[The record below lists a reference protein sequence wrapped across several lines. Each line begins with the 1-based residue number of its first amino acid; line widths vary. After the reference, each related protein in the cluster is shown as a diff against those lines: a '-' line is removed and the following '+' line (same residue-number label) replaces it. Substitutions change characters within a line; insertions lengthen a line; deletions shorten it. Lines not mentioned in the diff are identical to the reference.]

1 MNSGKTLRLKI
12 QCKLECNYFSRYN
25 SSSNRF
31 YFYLKSVI
39 MIFCCV
45 TTRLTKER
53 FCIHF
58 SFCLANRS
66 FAYGKDHSHHF
77 PYFRIHQLSSL
88 SNFTKEQTIINLVN
102 LKFYSIKSLFL
113 HDPFSFFLIL
123 LILLLTSVWHHH
135 LTRGGRVIK
144 AKMLHKCY

>member
-1 MNSGKTLRLKI
+1 
-12 QCKLECNYFSRYN
+12 
-25 SSSNRF
+25 
-31 YFYLKSVI
+31 

-77 PYFRIHQLSSL
+77 PYFRIQQLSSL

-144 AKMLHKCY
+144 AKMLHKCYWEGWIHPMLTFNQSSVKVKYLIFLL